1 MTERSRQGS
10 AGKPPEALLRA
21 LQTLLRPLVRG
32 LVARGVTFPYLA
44 EMLKTIYVD
53 VASTEFSKPGAKQ
66 TQSRISLLSGVHRK
80 DVKRLRN
87 VSPTTNAVAERV
99 APFGARLVGI
109 WAGAEEYQDENGRP
123 RPLPYHGST
132 TNELSFDSLVQSVSK
147 DVRSR
152 SVLDEWLRLGIATQS
167 ADGLIRLNVRA
178 FVPHDDFGESAY
190 FFGRNVRDHIAAA
203 IHNLLREG
211 QPLLERAVFYDR
223 LSQSS
228 VERLETLARELGE
241 EALLEVN
248 REALKLADQ
257 DEGRDDAAMRM
268 TFGVYFYGTDEQDG
282 DGEAGD
288 DSD

>member
-1 MTERSRQGS
+1 MAENSNQGS
-10 AGKPPEALLRA
+10 AGRPPEAFLRA

-53 VASTEFSKPGAKQ
+53 VAATDFRKPGAKQ

-80 DVKRLRN
+80 DVKRLRD
-87 VSPTTNAVAERV
+87 VSPTRSAVARV
-99 APFGARLVGI
+99 APIGARLVGI
-109 WAGAEEYQDENGRP
+109 WAGVEEYLDENGRP
-123 RPLPYHGST
+123 RPLPFHGST
-132 TNELSFDSLVQSVSK
+132 PEEHSFDSLVQSVSK

-178 FVPHDDFGESAY
+178 FVPHDDFDETAY

-203 IHNLLREG
+203 IRNLLREG
-211 QPLLERAVFYDR
+211 HPLLERAVFYDR

-228 VERLETLARELGE
+228 VERLEALSRKLGE
-241 EALLEVN
+241 ESLLEVN

-268 TFGVYFYGTDEQDG
+268 TFGVYFYGTDEQVGHGEDG
-282 DGEAGD
+282 DGTD
-288 DSD
+288 

>member
-1 MTERSRQGS
+1 MAKSVGPESPGR
-10 AGKPPEALLRA
+10 PPEALLRA

-32 LVARGVTFPYLA
+32 LVARGVTLPYLA

-53 VASTEFSKPGAKQ
+53 VASTDFRRQGAKQ

-80 DVKRLRN
+80 DVKRLRDA
-87 VSPTTNAVAERV
+87 SPTQVSATRV

-109 WAGAEEYQDENGRP
+109 WAGVSEYLDENGRP
-123 RPLPYHGST
+123 RPLPYQGST
-132 TNELSFDSLVQSVSK
+132 PDELSFDSLVQSVSK

-178 FVPHDDFGESAY
+178 FVPHDDFDETAY

-203 IHNLLREG
+203 IRNLLREG
-211 QPLLERAVFYDR
+211 HPLLERAVFYDR
-223 LSQSS
+223 LSPES
-228 VERLETLARELGE
+228 VDRLETLARKLGE

-257 DEGRDDAAMRM
+257 DENRDDAAMRM
-268 TFGVYFYGTDEQDG
+268 TFGVYFYGTDEQD
-282 DGEAGD
+282 DRGED
-288 DSD
+288 DDDTD